1 MWFVYQENEKPVTVL
16 KKLVTED
23 KSKVEDKKIR
33 LASETFDEKYYS

>member
-16 KKLVTED
+16 KKVKVED

-33 LASETFDEKYYS
+33 LTSDVFEERYYS